1 MSVPLSAQVVLARR
15 VQENLSGLADAFGGY
30 AATLEEAVGAGA
42 VPSLDVDVPE
52 ARGPRQQEVL
62 HLLSSLV
69 VEAGLKTAEISRAIN
84 MEQPNT
90 YLTLQALTKQ
100 GLVELVP
107 GVEPQH
113 WRMAPRFRLGQKI
126 RDVASLVRPGEWT
139 SYGDISQVVYGHAKG
154 AQAVAAVASSRLTDF
169 PNPHRVLEYTGRI
182 PAKWTDRSGQNAQ
195 VCADLL
201 RAEGVD
207 VDQEMFAHGRHHV
220 THEEL
225 SARLDDDK

>member
-1 MSVPLSAQVVLARR
+1 MSVPSSAQVVLARR
-15 VQENLSGLADAFGGY
+15 VQESLAGLADAFGGY

-42 VPSLDVDVPE
+42 VAAPDVVVPE
-52 ARGPRQQEVL
+52 ARGPRQQEVIE
-62 HLLSSLV
+62 LLSSQGG
-69 VEAGLKTAEISRAIN
+69 EAGLKTAEISRGIN

-113 WRMAPRFRLGQKI
+113 WRMAPRFRLSQKI
-126 RDVASLVRPGEWT
+126 REVARLVRPGEWT

-154 AQAVAAVASSRLTDF
+154 GLAVGQVASSRLTDF
-169 PNPHRVLEYTGRI
+169 PNPHRVLEYTGKI
-182 PAKWTDRSGQNAQ
+182 PAKWTDRSGQNDEA
-195 VCADLL
+195 CANLL
-201 RAEGVD
+201 RAEGVE
-207 VDQEMFAHGRHHV
+207 VDEEMFAHGRHHV

-225 SARLDDDK
+225 SARLESDK